1 LAVKGVSRVRVG
13 LDTNEAVVTYD
24 PQQATTNDLIAAV
37 NHAEGPNPP
46 YGATLKPP
54 AR

>member
-1 LAVKGVSRVRVG
+1 VG

-24 PQQATTNDLIAAV
+24 PRQASTKDLIAAV
-37 NHAEGPNPP
+37 NSAEGPKP